1 MQVSTLGID
10 LAKNVFQLHG
20 IDHTGHTVLRKK
32 LNRDKLVPFI
42 MQLSPCLIGMEVCS
56 SSHHFARLFS
66 QYGHQVKLMP
76 PQYVKPYVKTN
87 KTDAADA
94 EAICEAVTRPNMRFV
109 QVKTAEQQA
118 VLALHSERDILVRER
133 VACVNSL
140 RAMLAEFGLIMP
152 TGHCAFH
159 QGIPDILGNGDIA
172 LSPFVRRSV
181 ARQFE
186 HILALEDQVTLI
198 EQELSQWAK
207 SQPAC
212 QRVMKVPGV
221 GLMTATYLVASVGN
235 GQQFHCAKQF
245 AAWLGLTPREHSSGG
260 KQRLGRISK
269 RGDRYF
275 RYLLMHGARAVAAVI
290 ERHRETMPWLFAL
303 LQKKNYNVAVVAQA
317 SKTARILWSMR
328 VKGTEY
334 RPAAPIEAT
343 SMSASGQQA

>member
-1 MQVSTLGID
+1 MKVSTLGID

-20 IDHTGHTVLRKK
+20 VDHNGNTVLKKK
-32 LNRDKLVPFI
+32 LTRDKFVPFI
-42 MQLSPCLIGMEVCS
+42 MQLEPCLIGMEACA
-56 SSHHFARLFS
+56 SSHHFARVLAQF
-66 QYGHQVKLMP
+66 GHQVKLIP

-118 VLALHSERDILVRER
+118 VLTLHTERDILIRER
-133 VACVNSL
+133 IACVNSL
-140 RAMLAEFGLIMP
+140 RAMLAEFGLVMP
-152 TGHCAFH
+152 TGQRAFH
-159 QGIPDILGNGDIA
+159 QGVPDLLENGDIA
-172 LSPFVRRSV
+172 LSPFVRRSA

-198 EQELSQWAK
+198 EQELSQWAQT
-207 SQPAC
+207 QPAC

-221 GLMTATYLVASVGN
+221 GLMTSTYLVASVGN
-235 GQQFHCAKQF
+235 GQQFHSAKQF

-260 KQRLGRISK
+260 KQRLGNISK
-269 RGDRYF
+269 RGDGYF
-275 RYLLMHGARAVAAVI
+275 RYLLVHGARAVAAVI
-290 ERHRETMPWLFAL
+290 ERHKEEMPWLFTL

-317 SKTARILWSMR
+317 SKTARILWSML

-334 RPAAPIEAT
+334 RPGAAH
-343 SMSASGQQA
+343 